1 MNETPHYYAI
11 IPASV
16 RYDRRIPANAK
27 LLYGEITALCN
38 KEGYCWAGNAYFAS
52 LYEKNERSVIN
63 WINAL
68 RDAGY
73 IIVSFTYVAGTK
85 EIERRIIRLAEAAV
99 GEVVKKAPGSPGGG
113 EESFTTPRK
122 NIPGVVKIF
131 SEGGEKNCVDNITI
145 NNKRLLHL
153 LVLVGKKTE
162 AGTVRK
168 AARQSRKKQ

>member
-16 RYDRRIPANAK
+16 RYDKRIPANAK

-38 KEGYCWAGNAYFAS
+38 KEGYCWAGNAYFAN

-73 IIVSFTYVAGTK
+73 ITVSFKYVAETK
-85 EIERRIIRLAEAAV
+85 EIERRIIRLADASV
-99 GEVVKKAPGSPGGG
+99 GEVVKTAPGGG
-113 EESFTTPRK
+113 EEIFTTPRK
-122 NIPGVVKIF
+122 NLPEVVKIF
-131 SEGGEKNCVDNITI
+131 SEGGEKICVDNITS
-145 NNKRLLHL
+145 NNKKTTTTAKPDREESKSADSPQSIPL
-153 LVLVGKKTE
+153 KTE
-162 AGTVRK
+162 
-168 AARQSRKKQ
+168 KQQ